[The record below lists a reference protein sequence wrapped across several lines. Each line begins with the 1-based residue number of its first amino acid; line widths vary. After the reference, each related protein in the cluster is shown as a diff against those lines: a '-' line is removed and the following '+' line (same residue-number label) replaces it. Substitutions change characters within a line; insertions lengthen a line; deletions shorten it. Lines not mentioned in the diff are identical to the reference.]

1 VIGSRAAAPAAWA
14 LRTYAQSAAWLTVAA
29 AIALAATL
37 IGLAAASALQLPAVP
52 RADLGIAWTS
62 FVRSP
67 ASFQREAID
76 AFSDLVVAL
85 AVAIVVLGVLTIAT
99 ISLARASAR
108 RAELAVRRAV
118 GASRRD
124 LCVAGLL
131 EGGVLA
137 LAALV
142 AGLAIGVPGHGIARG
157 TWPGVAPSPSLGLAA
172 AVMIALVAAIV
183 LGTVLPALFA
193 GSGRRGLIVGA
204 LPQGL
209 VLPAVQLGVAFTVLV
224 AASQLVRHGRPAPEA
239 TAAVANDGDVF
250 AVDAHDLAPAARAT
264 TYAAVLD
271 QLATDRR
278 FDSVSLTSP
287 GVLVGLET
295 EDLIVTRG
303 NVSATVAV
311 NAISPDTFR
320 SMPWRLVAGRGI
332 LPSDRWGAPRVA
344 VVNQALADYEFSRRI
359 VGQEIRIGDGPDDPW
374 YTVVGV
380 VKDEWGS
387 GFGAQRG
394 PLYAVYVSTL
404 QRPPRVAELVV
415 RPRQPAAEGIVRAS
429 FGAAWSVTPRGT
441 AASVTAAEAAPARW
455 FGRLLLGEGLAAFAI
470 AILGTFAVMRMWV
483 RAALP
488 ELAVRRAVGARR
500 RHVIGFVLA
509 RAVAVAVAG
518 VVIGRWLGLVV
529 SGVLPTV
536 LTGVPSARMMEPAL
550 ALLAAALAGALI
562 PAWQAARASP
572 ALLAASDS

>member
-1 VIGSRAAAPAAWA
+1 MRFSRAATPAAWA

-37 IGLAAASALQLPAVP
+37 IGLTAASALQLPDVP

-67 ASFQREAID
+67 ATFQREAID
-76 AFSDLVVAL
+76 ALSGLVVAL
-85 AVAIVVLGVLTIAT
+85 AVAIVVLGVLTVAT

-124 LCVAGLL
+124 LCTAGLL

-137 LAALV
+137 LLALV
-142 AGLAIGVPGHGIARG
+142 AGLAVGVPGQGLARG
-157 TWPGVAPSPSLGLAA
+157 AWPGTAPPASVGLAVA
-172 AVMIALVAAIV
+172 IIVALAGAIII
-183 LGTVLPALFA
+183 GTVLPALFA
-193 GSGRRGLIVGA
+193 GAGRRGLIVGA

-209 VLPAVQLGVAFTVLV
+209 VVPAVQLGVAFTVLV
-224 AASQLVRHGRPAPEA
+224 AASQLVRHGRNAPQPVAA
-239 TAAVANDGDVF
+239 TASDGDVF
-250 AVDAHDLAPAARAT
+250 AIEAHDLAPSARAT

-311 NAISPDTFR
+311 NAVSPDTFR
-320 SMPWRLVAGRGI
+320 SMRWRLVAGRGL
-332 LPSDRWGAPRVA
+332 LPSDRWGAPHVA
-344 VVNQALADYEFSRRI
+344 VVNQALATFRI
-359 VGQEIRIGDGPDDPW
+359 PGIIGQRIRIGDGPDDPW

-380 VKDEWGS
+380 VKDEWGP

-394 PLYAVYVSTL
+394 PLYAVYVSAL

-415 RPRQPAAEGIVRAS
+415 HPRHPAVDGIVRAS

-441 AASVTAAEAAPARW
+441 TASVTAAEAAPARW
-455 FGRLLLGEGLAAFAI
+455 FGRLLLGEGLAAFAV
-470 AILGTFAVMRMWV
+470 AMLGTFAVMRMWV

-488 ELAVRRAVGARR
+488 ELAVRRAVGAKR
-500 RHVIGFVLA
+500 RHVVGFVLA

-518 VVIGRWLGLVV
+518 VVFGRWLGLVV

-536 LTGVPSARMMEPAL
+536 LTGVPPARIVEPAL
-550 ALLAAALAGALI
+550 ALLVAALAGALI
-562 PAWQAARASP
+562 PAWQAAKASP
-572 ALLAASDS
+572 ALLAGSD

>member
-1 VIGSRAAAPAAWA
+1 MIGSRTAAPAAWA

-37 IGLAAASALQLPAVP
+37 IGLTAASALQLPAVP

-76 AFSDLVVAL
+76 ALSDLVVAL
-85 AVAIVVLGVLTIAT
+85 AVAIVVLGVLTVAT
-99 ISLARASAR
+99 IALARASAR

-124 LCVAGLL
+124 LTTAGLL

-137 LAALV
+137 LAALA

-157 TWPGVAPSPSLGLAA
+157 TWPGVAPSASLGLAA
-172 AVMIALVAAIV
+172 AVVTALVGAIV

-209 VLPAVQLGVAFTVLV
+209 VVPAVQLGVAFTVLV
-224 AASQLVRHGRPAPEA
+224 VASQLMRHGRAAPE
-239 TAAVANDGDVF
+239 TAAIENDGDVF
-250 AVDAHDLAPAARAT
+250 ALEAHDLAPAARAT
-264 TYAAVLD
+264 TYAALLD
-271 QLATDRR
+271 RLAADRR
-278 FDSVSLTSP
+278 FEAVSLTSP
-287 GVLVGLET
+287 GLLVGLET

-311 NAISPDTFR
+311 NAVSPDTFR
-320 SMPWRLVAGRGI
+320 SMRWRLVAGRGL

-344 VVNQALADYEFSRRI
+344 VVNQALETFRI
-359 VGQEIRIGDGPDDPW
+359 HDIIGQRIRIGDGPDDPW

-380 VKDEWGS
+380 VKDEWGP

-394 PLYAVYVSTL
+394 PLYAVYVSAL
-404 QRPPRVAELVV
+404 QRPPRVAELVL
-415 RPRQPAAEGIVRAS
+415 RPRQPAVDGIVRAS
-429 FGAAWSVTPRGT
+429 FGAAWTVTPRGS
-441 AASVTAAEAAPARW
+441 ASRVKAAEAVPARW

-470 AILGTFAVMRMWV
+470 AMLGTFAVMRMWV

-518 VVIGRWLGLVV
+518 VLLGRWLGLVV

-536 LTGVPSARMMEPAL
+536 LTGVPPGRMVEPAL

-572 ALLAASDS
+572 ALLASSEG

>member
-1 VIGSRAAAPAAWA
+1 MIGSRAAAPAAWA

-76 AFSDLVVAL
+76 ALSNLVVAL
-85 AVAIVVLGVLTIAT
+85 AVAIVVLGVLTVAT

-124 LCVAGLL
+124 LFTAGLL

-172 AVMIALVAAIV
+172 GVVIALVAAIV

-193 GSGRRGLIVGA
+193 GAGRRGLIVGA

-224 AASQLVRHGRPAPEA
+224 AASQLVRHGRKAPEA
-239 TAAVANDGDVF
+239 TAAIANDGDVF
-250 AVDAHDLAPAARAT
+250 AVEAHDLAPAARAT

-311 NAISPDTFR
+311 NAVSPDTFR
-320 SMPWRLVAGRGI
+320 SMRWRLVAGRGL

-344 VVNQALADYEFSRRI
+344 VVNQALETFRI
-359 VGQEIRIGDGPDDPW
+359 PGIIGQRIRIGDGPDDPW

-394 PLYAVYVSTL
+394 PLYAVYVSAL
-404 QRPPRVAELVV
+404 QRPPRVAELLV

-509 RAVAVAVAG
+509 RAVAVGVAG
-518 VVIGRWLGLVV
+518 VVLGRWLGFVV

-550 ALLAAALAGALI
+550 ALVAAALAGALI

-572 ALLAASDS
+572 AVLASSEG

>member
-1 VIGSRAAAPAAWA
+1 VIGSRTAAPAAWA
-14 LRTYAQSAAWLTVAA
+14 LRAYAQSAAWLTVAA

-37 IGLAAASALQLPAVP
+37 IGLTAASALQLPAVP

-67 ASFQREAID
+67 ATFQREAID
-76 AFSDLVVAL
+76 ALSDLVVAL
-85 AVAIVVLGVLTIAT
+85 AVAIVVLGVLTVAT

-124 LCVAGLL
+124 LTTAGLL

-137 LAALV
+137 LAALA

-157 TWPGVAPSPSLGLAA
+157 TWAGVAPPASLGLAA
-172 AVMIALVAAIV
+172 AVVTALVGAIV

-204 LPQGL
+204 LPQRL
-209 VLPAVQLGVAFTVLV
+209 VVPAVQLGVAFTVLV
-224 AASQLVRHGRPAPEA
+224 VASQLVRHGR
-239 TAAVANDGDVF
+239 AARETSAIANDGDVF
-250 AVDAHDLAPAARAT
+250 ALEAHDLAPAARAT

-271 QLATDRR
+271 RLAADPR

-287 GVLVGLET
+287 GLLVGLVT

-311 NAISPDTFR
+311 NAVTPDTFR
-320 SMPWRLVAGRGI
+320 SMRWRLVAGRGL

-344 VVNQALADYEFSRRI
+344 VVNQALETFRI
-359 VGQEIRIGDGPDDPW
+359 HDIIGQRIRIGDGPDDPW

-380 VKDEWGS
+380 VKDEWGP

-394 PLYAVYVSTL
+394 PLYAVYVSAL

-415 RPRQPAAEGIVRAS
+415 RPRQPAADGIVRAS
-429 FGAAWSVTPRGT
+429 FGAAWTVTPRGT
-441 AASVTAAEAAPARW
+441 ASSVRAAEAVPARW

-518 VVIGRWLGLVV
+518 VLLGRWLGLVV

-536 LTGVPSARMMEPAL
+536 LTGVPPARMLEPAL

-572 ALLAASDS
+572 ALLASSEG